1 MRAKLTEYFRLE
13 KVDGFSVELLKAVA
27 QVVGSGGSHVM
38 APERTAHD
46 AAYETVYASDYAY
59 RHFGRINAFPSAPGN
74 SPYY

>member
-1 MRAKLTEYFRLE
+1 
-13 KVDGFSVELLKAVA
+13 
-27 QVVGSGGSHVM
+27 M